1 MNLYSGKDC
10 PHSQRAR
17 IVACEKDIAMEI
29 SWVDEADPPRE
40 VYELNPANDLPIL
53 VDRELVLHNS
63 YVIMEYLDE
72 RFPHPPLM
80 PVDPVTRAQARL
92 MLTGI
97 DNDWYTGMADLLGGA
112 PKKAQ
117 DSARKIIRDGLAA
130 VAPMFSRQEFAV
142 GDAFSLVDCALAPL
156 IWRLPQLGITLPKAA
171 APLLAYGERLF
182 RRDGFKLSL
191 GQIEREARA
200 EALAGG

>member
-17 IVACEKDIAMEI
+17 IVACEKDIVMEI
-29 SWVDEADPPRE
+29 LWVDEADPPRE
-40 VYELNPANDLPIL
+40 VYELNPDNDLPVL

-80 PVDPVTRAQARL
+80 PIDPVTRAQARL
-92 MLTGI
+92 MLYSI
-97 DNDWYTGMADLLGGA
+97 DNDWYSAMSDLLGGSS
-112 PKKAQ
+112 KKAQ

-130 VAPMFSRQEFAV
+130 ITPMFAREEFAI
-142 GDAFSLVDCALAPL
+142 GGAFSLVDCALAPL
-156 IWRLPQLGITLPKAA
+156 IWRLPQLGIVLPKSA

-191 GQIEREARA
+191 SQVERETRA
-200 EALAGG
+200 EALARG